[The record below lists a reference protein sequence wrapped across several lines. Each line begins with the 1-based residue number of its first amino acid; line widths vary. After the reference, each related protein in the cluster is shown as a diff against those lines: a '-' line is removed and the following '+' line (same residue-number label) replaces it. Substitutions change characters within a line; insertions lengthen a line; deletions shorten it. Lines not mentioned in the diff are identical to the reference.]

1 MGGLNG
7 FIKIHR
13 KLIEWGWYSNSVV
26 KDVFI
31 HILMIATFKEGYY
44 QGQKLNPGDAI
55 IGVKRLADE
64 LGFSV
69 QQVRTALKKLESTKE
84 ISLKSTNRFTVAT
97 VVNWEF
103 YQLQDGLPTNEQ
115 QTDNNPLTNEQQS
128 INKQSTNEQQTNNK
142 QSTNE
147 QQHLKNVK
155 KDKNVNNVKN
165 DKNIKNDNARTR
177 AREEGESD
185 VPSFAEVEA
194 YCRRIGLVIPR
205 AFYKHCEEV
214 IGFEDWETVARSW
227 ATGEVPPEALRG

>member
-155 KDKNVNNVKN
+155 KDKNVKNGENVKN
-165 DKNIKNDNARTR
+165 HSRTR
-177 AREEGESD
+177 AHEEDDESRKSSA
-185 VPSFAEVEA
+185 PSFAEVED
-194 YCRRIGLVIPR
+194 YCTKIGLVLPR
-205 AFYKHCEEV
+205 ALYRYCEEV